1 MVSQAQQIVG
11 QQKRKKEK
19 CGKSRCR
26 GKMKRKLSSGE
37 NNNNKTQLKCK
48 KDVWSDKVRKNKHDG
63 RLFVFPVTATG
74 DRDLGM

>member
-1 MVSQAQQIVG
+1 
-11 QQKRKKEK
+11 
-19 CGKSRCR
+19 
-26 GKMKRKLSSGE
+26 MKRKLSSGE
-37 NNNNKTQLKCK
+37 NNNNKSQLKCK